1 MITVTT
7 VAELRRQIGLCTR
20 ERGGPVGLVPT
31 MGALHL
37 GHASLIERCR
47 AECSVCVVSIFV
59 NPTQFG
65 EQSDLDNY
73 PRTLEAD
80 SVLCERAGVD
90 IIFAPSPA
98 EVYPLGF
105 ATNVHVSGVT
115 ERWEGEFRPGH
126 FDGVATVVAKLFGM
140 AMPER
145 AYFGEKDF
153 QQLALIRRMTQDL
166 NLPVEII
173 GCPTIREADGLAMS
187 SRNIR
192 LSAEERR
199 AALQISAAL
208 HWMAQDTAAYAN
220 AAALAE
226 SGRTGMEGG
235 DGLIKVEYIAVV
247 DPDTLEP
254 RSGAVQD
261 GDRIIA
267 AVRCG
272 AVRLIDNMELRLAD
286 TEQTQDAQQYI
297 SGTRQ

>member
-1 MITVTT
+1 
-7 VAELRRQIGLCTR
+7 
-20 ERGGPVGLVPT
+20 
-31 MGALHL
+31 MGALHP
-37 GHASLIERCR
+37 GHLSLMERCR
-47 AECSVCVVSIFV
+47 AECKVMIVSIFV

-80 SVLCERAGVD
+80 SALCEEAGVD

-98 EVYPLGF
+98 EVYPQGF
-105 ATNVHVSGVT
+105 ATSVHVSGVT
-115 ERWEGEFRPGH
+115 DRWEGEQRPGH

-145 AYFGEKDF
+145 AYFGDKDF

-173 GCPTIREADGLAMS
+173 GCPTVRERAGLAMS
-187 SRNIR
+187 SRNIHLSNNEFDAALCIPMALQAA
-192 LSAEERR
+192 LSA
-199 AALQISAAL
+199 
-208 HWMAQDTAAYAN
+208 AQAGEQDPGK
-220 AAALAE
+220 LAVLARQVLSLRPE
-226 SGRTGMEGG
+226 LKT
-235 DGLIKVEYIAVV
+235 EYLAIV
-247 DPDTLEP
+247 DPHTLEP

-272 AVRLIDNMELRLAD
+272 AVRLIDNMELRLANA
-286 TEQTQDAQQYI
+286 EQAQDAQEYI
-297 SGTRQ
+297 TGTRQ